1 MPIHCDN
8 KELFRKCR
16 KIWNKIPELIGINNA
31 QAQDFVITTLDDGD
45 EFIMLDVHKKCRF

>member
-1 MPIHCDN
+1 MPIHCDD